1 MKKAISVILTVVML
15 LGSSTMAFAKSD
27 KPQSHKY
34 RTTTVSKKGKPEK
47 APTPTPSAT
56 PLPASTPKPAAKE
69 TPQVKEDNKGKD
81 KNDAALEKTKA
92 DILKKCDTM
101 IEQLNKLRGYIVSS
115 DGKYLVEFKDDE
127 TAKAAVKSIDDAI
140 TSIKDL
146 KEVVEASTS
155 SKELKD
161 ISKDLQD
168 NWLKNQVIMKRITGL
183 TTAARFKAAYD
194 KTKEL
199 ADKLKTG
206 IDSMKGDGV
215 KIKLDA
221 LKADYEKIQARL
233 EAARNKYLE
242 AVNFY
247 SSITDIKNSD
257 KNFKTAQTKLSEA
270 QKELNACLVDVKYL
284 LEKLKV
290 EAKARVGRTK

>member
-15 LGSSTMAFAKSD
+15 FGSSTLADAKSD
-27 KPQSHKY
+27 KPQRHQDKII
-34 RTTTVSKKGKPEK
+34 TVGKKDKPGS
-47 APTPTPSAT
+47 T
-56 PLPASTPKPAAKE
+56 PASTPAAKPLPSSTSKPAPKE
-69 TPQVKEDNKGKD
+69 TPQVKETNKEND
-81 KNDAALEKTKA
+81 KKDAALEKTKS

-101 IEQLNKLRGYIVSS
+101 VEQLTKLRGYIVSS
-115 DGKYLVEFKDDE
+115 DGKFLVEFKDEE
-127 TAKAAVKSIDDAI
+127 TGKSAVKSIDDAI
-140 TSIKDL
+140 TSINDL
-146 KEVVEASTS
+146 KKTVEASTS
-155 SKELKD
+155 SKVLKD
-161 ISKDLQD
+161 ISQDLQD

-199 ADKLKTG
+199 AAKLKTG
-206 IDSMKGDGV
+206 IASMKGDGV

-257 KNFKTAQTKLSEA
+257 KNFKTAQTKLTEA
-270 QKELNACLVDVKYL
+270 QKELNACLVDVKNL

-290 EAKARVGRTK
+290 EAKARVGKTK